1 MNEQDRKLQPQVL
14 LSPSHA
20 RFSPQFVLIVSNH
33 LWRVQSMMVMICIFI
48 MVKCNY
54 MSVCLSRIMFTT
66 LKRSIFSSRSLGAPC
81 ESRKMSYF
89 SNFVLLLPWSSGSRW
104 SRYCSC
110 PSVLICAKKNL
121 IWKKINSLV
130 LVERFF
136 CRDCPVIT
144 RFGHLCDNVILAC
157 YHKLDVTFSFWTRH
171 SFWQWPVHGSS
182 TETSCPPFAPFEL
195 TVKLWDTSS
204 SFCSTAGQNATPTMC
219 RGVKTHNS
227 TEPR

>member
-20 RFSPQFVLIVSNH
+20 RFSPQFVLTVSNH

-81 ESRKMSYF
+81 ESQKWAISQALSSSFHDHHDHDDRDIVHAGLCSSVPRK
-89 SNFVLLLPWSSGSRW
+89 
-104 SRYCSC
+104 
-110 PSVLICAKKNL
+110 IH
-121 IWKKINSLV
+121 SLV
-130 LVERFF
+130 LVESFLY
-136 CRDCPVIT
+136 RDCPVIT

-182 TETSCPPFAPFEL
+182 NETSCPPFAPFEL

-219 RGVKTHNS
+219 RGVKTHLQ
-227 TEPR
+227 

>member
-1 MNEQDRKLQPQVL
+1 
-14 LSPSHA
+14 
-20 RFSPQFVLIVSNH
+20 
-33 LWRVQSMMVMICIFI
+33 
-48 MVKCNY
+48 
-54 MSVCLSRIMFTT
+54 
-66 LKRSIFSSRSLGAPC
+66 
-81 ESRKMSYF
+81 MSYF
-89 SNFVLLLPWSSGSRW
+89 SSFVLLLPWSSWSRW

-110 PSVLICAKKNL
+110 RSGSSVPR
-121 IWKKINSLV
+121 KINFLV
-130 LVERFF
+130 LVESFL

-182 TETSCPPFAPFEL
+182 NETSCPPFAPFEL

-219 RGVKTHNS
+219 RGVKTHSNGHVVRRRWNR
-227 TEPR
+227 TTAQQLGE